1 MVPPMALIEVTLNRF
16 LASEPWARQR
26 LTAHAGRTFVVRVG
40 PLSGGFRIDPGGL
53 LEPLP
58 ATASA
63 TTADLTLVLSP
74 LDLAPFL
81 ADPRRWNEFVVE
93 EGDVQL
99 GGALK
104 DIAATLPWFVEKL
117 FARALGPIVGR
128 RVADAG
134 RRMLGMPEYVA
145 SRVAANVG
153 SYARDEAQLLV
164 HPAEMREFTE
174 QGHALAPRVE
184 ALDARIAAIETRL
197 RATGNP
203 GTGPA
208 D

>member
-1 MVPPMALIEVTLNRF
+1 MVPRMALMDVTVNRF
-16 LASEPWARQR
+16 LASEPWARER
-26 LTAHAGRTFVVRVG
+26 LAAHAGRTFAVRIG
-40 PLSGGFRIDPGGL
+40 PVAGSFRIDPGGL

-58 ATASA
+58 AAASA
-63 TTADLTLVLSP
+63 TTADLTLTLSP

-81 ADPRRWNEFVVE
+81 AGPRRWNELVVE

-117 FARALGPIVGR
+117 FARALGAIVGQ

-153 SYARDEAQLLV
+153 SFARDEAQLLA
-164 HPAEMREFTE
+164 HPAQMREFTAQAE
-174 QGHALAPRVE
+174 ALAPRVD
-184 ALDARIAAIETRL
+184 ALGARIAAIEAQL
-197 RATGNP
+197 AATGNP
-203 GTGPA
+203 GTGRA
-208 D
+208 A